1 MYTMRS
7 DILPSKY
14 IKSVEDE
21 VDYIQH
27 LIDTDLISQHPEL
40 WGLAYKFITE
50 GLCYEVGYISD

>member
-1 MYTMRS
+1 MRS
-7 DILPSKY
+7 DILPSKC

-21 VDYIQH
+21 VDLIQH
-27 LIDTDLISQHPEL
+27 LLDTDLIEQHPEL